1 MVEALQYGATTKQ
14 LYDLYAYVVMP
25 NHVHVV
31 WEPKIAMARV
41 LQWLKG

>member
-1 MVEALQYGATTKQ
+1 MMVEALQYGAATKQ

-31 WEPKIAMARV
+31 LGAEDCDAAGPIN
-41 LQWLKG
+41 G